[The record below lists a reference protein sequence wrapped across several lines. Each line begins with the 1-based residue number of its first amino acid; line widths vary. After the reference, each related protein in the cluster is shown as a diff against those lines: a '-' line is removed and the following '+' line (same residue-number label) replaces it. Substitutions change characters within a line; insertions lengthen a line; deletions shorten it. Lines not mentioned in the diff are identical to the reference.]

1 MNGYLWFY
9 AAHAHAIRAREASQP
24 VRQHHKPEPRTSRSA
39 TVFGLLLLLATM
51 VTTYAALTA

>member
-24 VRQHHKPEPRTSRSA
+24 VLQRDQPQRRTSRGA
-39 TVFGLLLLLATM
+39 TALGLLLLLAIM
-51 VTTYAALTA
+51 VTTHAALTG